1 MSFPPDLVEMLAA
14 FDAHRVRFL
23 VVGGHAVSLH
33 ARPRTTKDLD
43 IWLDEDRENISRV
56 CDALAAFGVPEFLVE
71 ELRQAAPDEIVWIG
85 KVPARIDFL
94 QRLPGVVFDEA
105 WTRRVTI
112 SVEGVEVPVIG
123 RDDLIANKRAT
134 GRPQD
139 LRDVRALSRA
149 SGPTE
154 RRPAKRAAKKSKK

>member
-1 MSFPPDLVEMLAA
+1 LVEMLAA
-14 FDAHRVRFL
+14 FGAHDVRFL

-33 ARPRTTKDLD
+33 SRPRTTKDLD
-43 IWLDEDRENISRV
+43 VWLDEDPENIARA
-56 CDALAAFGVPEFLVE
+56 CDALTEFGVPDSLVQ
-71 ELRQAAPDEIVWIG
+71 ELREAAPDEIVWIG

-105 WTRRVTI
+105 WARRVTI
-112 SVEGVEVPVIG
+112 SVGGTVVPVIG

-139 LRDVRALSRA
+139 LRDVRALLRAGDDSQRA
-149 SGPTE
+149 SV
-154 RRPAKRAAKKSKK
+154 KRTTKKRKA